1 MEKLQFEKLLLK
13 TAFACMACDGD
24 IDQNE
29 IQLIKRLHEEH
40 HAFGDIDIS
49 TEINSLLTAL
59 NNDSVLFMKDY
70 FSELSTLK
78 ISQAK
83 ELEIIKIA
91 VDTINSDEKVEYSE
105 IKFFKVIRSYMKI
118 QNNQIVAKHPDFKT
132 YLQEDIINDAYLNR
146 LQADYFDIHVKQNL
160 NSSISYDIDLLK
172 VREKK

>member
-1 MEKLQFEKLLLK
+1 METLQFENLLLK

-24 IDQNE
+24 IDENE

-40 HAFGDIDIS
+40 QAFGDIDIS

-91 VDTINSDEKVEYSE
+91 VDTINADEKVEYRE
-105 IKFFKVIRSYMKI
+105 IKFFKVIRSYLKI
-118 QNNQIVAKHPDFKT
+118 KNDQIVAKHPDFET
-132 YLQEDIINDAYLNR
+132 YLEEDIISDSYLNR
-146 LQADYFDIHVKQNL
+146 LQADYFDSHVKLNL
-160 NSSISYDIDLLK
+160 NSSISYDLDSIK
-172 VREKK
+172 IKEKK